1 MKALSIFVYAVLS
14 QGLGA
19 VTGLL
24 LAHWLSVGDYAIYT
38 VTGAI
43 VGAMSIITKG
53 GIHFG
58 LNAILG
64 RTWPDRERA
73 AQAARAALD
82 QRRRISAFLLPPLLL
97 TAGVLMYRNHATLAL
112 LAALLVTLLAMWY
125 FDMQSRV
132 VDQVLLFANRA
143 PALQALDMGLS
154 GARLL
159 LSWLVYLLGLQGA
172 LAASLVNTL
181 FAGLRVPF
189 VRRWLRR
196 ELPPGAAPVAEDQR
210 SIRAITRRQIPMD
223 AFYCLQS
230 QFAFGIVAY
239 YGAASQTAAIGA
251 LSRIGQLLLPV
262 SIVVGA
268 YVIPRFA
275 QAREHVLRQYLGWLL
290 LASLP
295 ACALVLLAWLWPGL
309 LLLLIGSHYAGLDLE
324 LLIACLGAGAY
335 SIAGIAWELLANRGL
350 NHFNFM
356 QVPVVIAWCLAA
368 PHLLNLSTL
377 EGVLWFDAGLA
388 SGLATAVLCELA
400 GAIRAGRLLPPP
412 PVLSVEGAANE
423 CIR

>member
-1 MKALSIFVYAVLS
+1 MKALRIFVFAVLS

-19 VTGLL
+19 ITGLL

-43 VGAMSIITKG
+43 VGAMSIVTKG

-73 AQAARAALD
+73 AQATRAALA
-82 QRRRISAFLLPPLLL
+82 QRKRISAFLLPPLLIV
-97 TAGVLMYRNHATLAL
+97 AGVLMYRNHASLAL
-112 LAALLVTLLAMWY
+112 IAALLLTLLAMWY

-143 PALQALDMGLS
+143 PALQALDAGLS

-159 LSWLVYLLGLQGA
+159 LSWGVYLLGLQSA

-196 ELPPGAAPVAEDQR
+196 ELPAQAAEPVAEDQR
-210 SIRAITRRQIPMD
+210 SIRAITRRQVPMD
-223 AFYCLQS
+223 AFFCLQS
-230 QFAFGIVAY
+230 QFAFAIVAF
-239 YGAASQTAAIGA
+239 YGAVSQTAAIGA
-251 LSRIGQLLLPV
+251 LSRIGQLLVPV

-268 YVIPRFA
+268 YVVPRFA

-290 LASLP
+290 LGSLP
-295 ACALVLLAWLWPGL
+295 AGTLVLLAWLWPEL
-309 LLLLIGSHYAGLDLE
+309 LLRLVGANYAGLTSE

-335 SIAGIAWELLANRGL
+335 SIAGVAWELLANRGL
-350 NHFNFM
+350 NHFNYM

-368 PHLLNLSTL
+368 PHLLDLSTL
-377 EGVLWFDAGLA
+377 RGVLWFEAGLA
-388 SGLATAVLCELA
+388 SGLGIAVLCELA

-412 PVLSVEGAANE
+412 VLSVDGG
-423 CIR
+423 RP

>member
-19 VTGLL
+19 ITGLL
-24 LAHWLSVGDYAIYT
+24 LAHWLSVGDYAVYT

-73 AQAARAALD
+73 AQATRAALD
-82 QRRRISAFLLPPLLL
+82 QRKRISAFLLPPLLIV
-97 TAGVLMYRNHATLAL
+97 AGVLMYRNHATLAL
-112 LAALLVTLLAMWY
+112 IAALLLTLLAMWH

-143 PALQALDMGLS
+143 PALQALDASLS

-159 LSWLVYLLGLQGA
+159 LSWVVYLFGLQGA

-189 VRRWLRR
+189 VRCWLRR
-196 ELPPGAAPVAEDQR
+196 ELPAAAAAPVAEDQR

-239 YGAASQTAAIGA
+239 YGAANQTAAIGA

-262 SIVVGA
+262 SILIGA

-275 QAREHVLRQYLGWLL
+275 QAREHVLRQYVGWLAL
-290 LASLP
+290 GSLP
-295 ACALVLLAWLWPGL
+295 ACALVLLAWLWPSL
-309 LLLLIGSHYAGLDLE
+309 LLRLVGSNYAHLEVE
-324 LLIACLGAGAY
+324 LLIVCLGAGACN
-335 SIAGIAWELLANRGL
+335 IIGTAWELLANRGL
-350 NHFNFM
+350 NHFNYM

-368 PHLLNLSTL
+368 PHLLDLSTL
-377 EGVLWFDAGLA
+377 DGVLWFEAGLVL
-388 SGLATAVLCELA
+388 GLGVAVLCELA

-412 PVLSVEGAANE
+412 VVLSADGS
-423 CIR
+423 RP

>member
-1 MKALSIFVYAVLS
+1 MKALSIFAYAVLS

-64 RTWPDRERA
+64 RTWPDRRRA
-73 AQAARAALD
+73 AQATQAALD
-82 QRRRISAFLLPPLLL
+82 QRKRISAFLLPPLLIV
-97 TAGVLMYRNHATLAL
+97 AGVLMYRNHAALAL
-112 LAALLVTLLAMWY
+112 VAALLLTLLAMWY

-143 PALQALDMGLS
+143 PALQSLDVGLS
-154 GARLL
+154 GTRLL
-159 LSWLVYLLGLQGA
+159 LSWGLYLLGLQSA

-196 ELPPGAAPVAEDQR
+196 ELPAGAAAPVAEDQR

-239 YGAASQTAAIGA
+239 YGAAGQTAAIGA
-251 LSRIGQLLLPV
+251 LSRIGQLLVPV

-309 LLLLIGSHYAGLDLE
+309 LLRLIGSHYAGLNLE
-324 LLIACLGAGAY
+324 LLIACTGAAAY
-335 SIAGIAWELLANRGL
+335 SIVGIAWELLANRGL

-356 QVPVVIAWCLAA
+356 QVPMVIAWCLAA
-368 PHLLNLSTL
+368 PHLLDLSTL
-377 EGVLWFDAGLA
+377 GGVLWFDAGLS
-388 SGLATAVLCELA
+388 SGLAAAVLCELA
-400 GAIRAGRLLPPP
+400 SAIRAGRLLPPP
-412 PVLSVEGAANE
+412 VLSVNGAANE
-423 CIR
+423 YIR